1 MFVLSVFLFVLSVF
15 LCLCYLYSYV
25 CIICIPVCVICIP
38 VCVIC
43 IPMFVYFQVKD
54 SSHVRVN
61 RTSLSSDVI
70 AYLHPRRWCCSLQN
84 TPIVIHWLL
93 HIHLYLPPFTTIDSN
108 TVFTTSAQWN
118 SFQHSEIVFRRRHI
132 VYRLLSSEKD
142 LWPVVKN
149 LTLTC
154 CLCICYKCKEDLLL
168 QIIRFSCPVLPA
180 ETQDFLHQ
188 WVKAKRVLSASSI
201 L

>member
-1 MFVLSVFLFVLSVF
+1 MLSVF
-15 LCLCYLYSYV
+15 LCLCYLYSCLCYLYSYV
-25 CIICIPVCVICIP
+25 CVICIPVCVICIPVCVICIPVCVICIPVCVICIP

-54 SSHVRVN
+54 SSCVRVN

-142 LWPVVKN
+142 FDKFFFLDFCQVKKTPN
-149 LTLTC
+149 AVT
-154 CLCICYKCKEDLLL
+154 
-168 QIIRFSCPVLPA
+168 
-180 ETQDFLHQ
+180 
-188 WVKAKRVLSASSI
+188 SI
-201 L
+201 LQTNKPYLLSCG